1 MMNKDIA
8 EILNK
13 HGVVACSESKAM
25 QQYVKQHREELN
37 FLVFVDVFNIGYI
50 EGKEQNEQ
58 EERQVLSMKPINTYK
73 KCLCCGSKYQATAER
88 KKCLCGG
95 HLYLIGTVYQPKA
108 KQ

>member
-25 QQYVKQHREELN
+25 QQYVKQHCEELN

-50 EGKEQNEQ
+50 EGK
-58 EERQVLSMKPINTYK
+58 R
-73 KCLCCGSKYQATAER
+73 AER
-88 KKCLCGG
+88 ARR
-95 HLYLIGTVYQPKA
+95 KA
-108 KQ
+108 GAVNEAN